1 MVFSKDFLLGSC
13 KRFYGST
20 VKVDIGERTTLKNSC
35 GTHKAL
41 RVHMN
46 LRRNSIDLGETKE
59 RICDERYRRSTT
71 TLCQPTT
78 VFFAFTDDVIVV
90 NEVVSHSGIFNCFDF
105 LLNFRTVMVVQFFR
119 NILFVFVPTLPDK
132 PTILSILFLLGSSFG
147 EKRRHLNV
155 SIEDW
160 VIVLFD
166 IEEYVGVVHSIAYLL
181 MA

>member
-1 MVFSKDFLLGSC
+1 MVFSKDFLLSSRE
-13 KRFYGST
+13 RFYRST
-20 VKVDIGERTTLKNSC
+20 VEVDIGKRTTLKNSC

-46 LRRNSIDLGETKE
+46 LCCNSINLGETKE
-59 RICDERYRRSTT
+59 HICDERYRRSTT

-78 VFFAFTDDVIVV
+78 VFFAFADDVVVV
-90 NEVVSHSGIFNCFDF
+90 NEVVCHTGVFNSFDF
-105 LLNFRTVMVVQFFR
+105 LLNFRTIVLVSFFG

-132 PTILSILFLLGSSFG
+132 PTILSILFFLGSSFG

-155 SIEDW
+155 GIEDW

-166 IEEYVGVVHSIAYLL
+166 VEEYVSVVHSIAYLL